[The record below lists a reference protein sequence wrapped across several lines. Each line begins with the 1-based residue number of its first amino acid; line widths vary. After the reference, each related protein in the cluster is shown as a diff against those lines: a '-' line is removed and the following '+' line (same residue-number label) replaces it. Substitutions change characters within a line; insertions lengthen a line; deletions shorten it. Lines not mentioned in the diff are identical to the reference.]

1 MDENL
6 VGYLLKALDADE
18 QREVEDYLREHPE
31 ARKRL
36 EQLRRRLDLLALDG
50 VAADP
55 PAGLWVRALARVA
68 EHKCRTLPAAPPSPR
83 PATAPRAAWWRR
95 ADVLVAAALL
105 VVVGGLGVV
114 LLARFTGDTRHV
126 VECQN
131 NLRQFHVALSAYAD
145 QHEGRFPWV
154 ESQPPKNFAGSFVPA
169 LTEAGVLPATISVGC
184 PGGPPRPPTSVTFAQ
199 LDELR
204 LKQPEE
210 YRDLTRS
217 LGGCYA
223 YALGYR
229 EPGGRDH
236 LGLRRGMDGGLPIM
250 ADAPASAGRTGN
262 DVGPGNSPNHGGKG
276 QNVLFLD
283 GNVRFVATRNV
294 GLDGDDIFLNA
305 EHRVAVGRGPRDTV
319 LGRSDAVPYPML
331 DE

>member
-36 EQLRRRLDLLALDG
+36 EHLRRRLGVLALDG
-50 VAADP
+50 ADADP
-55 PAGLWVRALARVA
+55 PGDLWVRALARVA
-68 EHKCRTLPAAPPSPR
+68 EHKCRTLPAAPPAAAAPPSPR
-83 PATAPRAAWWRR
+83 PAWWRR

-105 VVVGGLGVV
+105 VVVGGLGAVWLGGLV
-114 LLARFTGDTRHV
+114 GETRHV
-126 VECQN
+126 AECQN
-131 NLRQFHVALSAYAD
+131 NLRQFYQALSAYAD
-145 QHEGRFPWV
+145 HHDGKFPWV
-154 ESQPPKNFAGSFVPA
+154 QSREPRNFAGSFVPA
-169 LTEAGVLPATISVGC
+169 LNEAGVMPTNVSVGC
-184 PGGPPRPPTSVTFAQ
+184 PGGSPHPPSALTFADLEKMGPDQ
-199 LDELR
+199 YLATT
-204 LKQPEE
+204 
-210 YRDLTRS
+210 RD

-223 YALGYR
+223 YSLGYR
-229 EPGGRDH
+229 EGDKGPH
-236 LGLRRGMDGGLPIM
+236 LGLTQAMDNRLPIM
-250 ADAPASAGRTGN
+250 ADAPKSRAGN

-276 QNVLFLD
+276 QNVLFI
-283 GNVRFVATRNV
+283 GGHVAFTSTRNV

-305 EHRVAVGRGPRDTV
+305 EQRVAAGRGPRDTV